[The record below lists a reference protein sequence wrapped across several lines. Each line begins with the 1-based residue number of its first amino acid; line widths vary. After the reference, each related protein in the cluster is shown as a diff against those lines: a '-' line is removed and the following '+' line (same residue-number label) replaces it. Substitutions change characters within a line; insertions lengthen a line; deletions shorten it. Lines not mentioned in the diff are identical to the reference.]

1 MGNLVLGWIEN
12 VQGYFGLAVERCD
25 RAVAIADASPG
36 REVHRL
42 VPHLFRAMTLINA
55 GRTAEAAA
63 GVRQGRRLAAD
74 LGAAWTAPFYHYAD
88 ALAHWTDGQLDDLLV
103 ECEAGLRA
111 AADHDAWLAAPW
123 AYAVAAAA
131 HLFQGRV
138 EEAGRLLDEGEV
150 RLGSSGA
157 QFGIEWLVWIRGL
170 QLEMAEGPEAA
181 IPVLLA
187 GWEAAQG
194 LQAGAALSLFGPDLV
209 RLLVAADRVE
219 EAHAV
224 LDALSAGASAG
235 ERFAVD
241 VLVRRCQGLIDGDEA
256 PIAEARAAHEAQGR
270 RLEAAL
276 DDEARLLVRL
286 RREAKAAAADV
297 RAGAEEAEAAGFGL
311 LAARLRSVAGL
322 EPDRRAARPTHGW
335 DALTPSE
342 WKIARLVGEG
352 RSNPEIAAELFLS
365 RRTVESHLSR
375 IYTKLTVVNRTELAL
390 QLRDRELA

>member
-1 MGNLVLGWIEN
+1 
-12 VQGYFGLAVERCD
+12 
-25 RAVAIADASPG
+25 VAG
-36 REVHRL
+36 
-42 VPHLFRAMTLINA
+42 
-55 GRTAEAAA
+55 
-63 GVRQGRRLAAD
+63 
-74 LGAAWTAPFYHYAD
+74 
-88 ALAHWTDGQLDDLLV
+88 
-103 ECEAGLRA
+103 
-111 AADHDAWLAAPW
+111 
-123 AYAVAAAA
+123 AA

-138 EEAGRLLDEGEV
+138 EEAGRLLHEGEV

-170 QLEMAEGPEAA
+170 QLEMAEGPDAA
-181 IPVLLA
+181 VPVLLA

-209 RLLVAADRVE
+209 RLLVALDRVE
-219 EAHAV
+219 EARSV
-224 LDALSAGASAG
+224 LDALSAGESAG
-235 ERFAVD
+235 ERYAVD
-241 VLVRRCQGLIDGDEA
+241 VLVLRCRGLVEGDEA

-286 RREAKAAAADV
+286 RRDGKAAAADV
-297 RAGAEEAEAAGFGL
+297 RAGAEQAEAAGFGL
-311 LAARLRSVAGL
+311 LAARLRSVGGL
-322 EPDRRAARPTHGW
+322 EPDRRTARPAHGW

-352 RSNPEIAAELFLS
+352 RSNPEIATHLVLS

-375 IYTKLTVVNRTELAL
+375 IFTKLAVVNRTELAL